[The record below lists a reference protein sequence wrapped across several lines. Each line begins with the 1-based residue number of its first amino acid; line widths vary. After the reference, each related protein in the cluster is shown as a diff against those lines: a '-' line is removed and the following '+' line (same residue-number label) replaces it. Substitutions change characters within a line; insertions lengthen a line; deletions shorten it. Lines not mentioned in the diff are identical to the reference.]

1 MANVKATTMSDGTN
15 TAYFLNAIKVESDML
30 ILYNEENELMNATL
44 ELNLLRDQLGNEE
57 ETSVSGDGRQ
67 KVYYA
72 NNRITEILANS
83 NCTEAFNKLILDV
96 YNNGGGVIKLDG
108 LVYVV
113 SAIYLLPGVYIEGTG
128 MGNTI
133 IKRLEGTQ
141 LGGDFI
147 DREGIGHGFV
157 NVKKDSCNV

>member
-15 TAYFLNAIKVESDML
+15 TAYFLNTFKVDDDML
-30 ILYNEENELMNATL
+30 ILCNEENELINTTVDL
-44 ELNLLRDQLGNEE
+44 RLLRTQSDGE

-72 NNRITEILANS
+72 NNHITESMANN
-83 NCTEAFNKLILDV
+83 NCTSAFNTLILDV

-108 LVYVV
+108 IVYVV
-113 SAIYLLPGVYIEGTG
+113 SAIYLLPGVYIEGAG

-141 LGGDFI
+141 LGGDFT
-147 DREGIGHGFV
+147 DRNDIGRGFV
-157 NVKKDSCNV
+157 NVKNIHAMLD

>member
-30 ILYNEENELMNATL
+30 ILYNEENELMNSTVD
-44 ELNLLRDQLGNEE
+44 LRDLRTQSDGEE
-57 ETSVSGDGRQ
+57 ISVSGDGRQ

-108 LVYVV
+108 LVYTV
-113 SAIYLLPGVYIEGTG
+113 SAIYLEIL
-128 MGNTI
+128 
-133 IKRLEGTQ
+133 
-141 LGGDFI
+141 
-147 DREGIGHGFV
+147 
-157 NVKKDSCNV
+157 